1 MIFVL
6 GAIGRSV
13 YLLLAFAAVV
23 LFCFAINPFLVGW
36 FEDRKRRAADVQR
49 RLNRDK
55 PVPLSIYG
63 APVLGFIAFVV
74 MGFAGNW
81 IVGLILGF
89 VVFRVA
95 DSLSAVELR
104 KRHAKFDEQLVDALA
119 GLANSTKAGMSLP
132 QAVEQVAKDMP
143 PPVSQEFG
151 DIMRE
156 YRTGKPIEQALD
168 DARER
173 IQSRNFDLS
182 VRAFRIGMEQ
192 GGNVA
197 QVFEKIAEAIRE
209 MWRLQEH
216 VRTVT
221 TEGRS
226 SARFMTL
233 MPAVF
238 LVLLYI
244 MDPQGVQL
252 LFTTTVGL
260 ILLTVVLIIN
270 LLGHVWIKRIL
281 DVDI

>member
-6 GAIGRSV
+6 GAISRPF

-23 LFCFAINPFLVGW
+23 LLCFALNPFLVEW
-36 FEDRKRRAADVQR
+36 FDRRKLRAVDAQR
-49 RLNRDK
+49 RLNRTK

-63 APVLGFIAFVV
+63 APLLGLLAFVV
-74 MGFAGNW
+74 MSLVGNW
-81 IVGLILGF
+81 IVGLIIGF
-89 VVFRVA
+89 IVFRVA
-95 DSLSAVELR
+95 DSLTASELR
-104 KRHAKFDEQLVDALA
+104 KRHVKFDEQLVDALA

-156 YRTGKPIEQALD
+156 YRSGKPIEQALD

-197 QVFEKIAEAIRE
+197 MVFEKIAASIRE

-238 LVLLYI
+238 LVLLYV
-244 MDPQGVQL
+244 MDPQGVSL

-260 ILLTVVLIIN
+260 ILLSIVLVIN
-270 LLGHVWIKRIL
+270 LVGHAWIRRIL